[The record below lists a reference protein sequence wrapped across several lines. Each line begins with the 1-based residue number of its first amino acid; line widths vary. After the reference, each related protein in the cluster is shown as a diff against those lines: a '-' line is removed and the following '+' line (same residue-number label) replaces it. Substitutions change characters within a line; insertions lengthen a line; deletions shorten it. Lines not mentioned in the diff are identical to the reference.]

1 MNLVVKVVKFIF
13 LFLCFQQSL
22 AENETK
28 HAELEGEHG
37 HGHGHHGYTV
47 FHEDF
52 KKVQLPFIISLWIV
66 LASIFKIG
74 KI

>member
-1 MNLVVKVVKFIF
+1 MNLVVKVIKFIF

-28 HAELEGEHG
+28 HAELEGE